1 MTGPHD
7 LDWQSCKSC
16 LGDNK
21 FAIEW
26 DLASCVDRR
35 CGIVAMRLGQPIR
48 LGNET
53 STLFDWAGIVDRPL
67 AVSTATGD
75 GS

>member
-1 MTGPHD
+1 M
-7 LDWQSCKSC
+7 
-16 LGDNK
+16 
-21 FAIEW
+21 
-26 DLASCVDRR
+26 
-35 CGIVAMRLGQPIR
+35 VAMRLGQPIR

-67 AVSTATGD
+67 EVSTATGD